1 MFEQAVLE
9 NSNGSRRAFAT
20 GAGFAGQAA
29 LAVFLIVAPMIWPQ
43 VLPRPQWMM
52 SIAAPPPAPALPE
65 HVTAVRPRAEH
76 SVAPLMPRQIAVP
89 TSIPHRVAEVI
100 DDPGPGVPVL
110 TGVLGGMGGAIGSG
124 LLDGLLRAAE
134 PKPAIRQPEPRPQ
147 PQPEEVKLIRVSSLD
162 PGRLIH
168 RVEPVYP
175 ALAKTAHISGTV
187 ELNAIIGT
195 DGHIRELRVV
205 SGHPLLR
212 KAATDAV
219 SQWIYKPT
227 ALNGVAVE
235 IAAPIA
241 VIFRLN

>member
-1 MFEQAVLE
+1 MFEQAILE
-9 NSNGSRRAFAT
+9 NSNRSRRAFTT

-43 VLPRPQWMM
+43 VLPKPQWMM
-52 SIAAPPPAPALPE
+52 SIAAPPPAPPLPE
-65 HVTAVRPRAEH
+65 HIAAVRPRAEH
-76 SVAPLMPRQIAVP
+76 SVSPLIPRQIVVP
-89 TSIPHRVAEVI
+89 TSIPRRVAEVI
-100 DDPGPGVPVL
+100 DDPGLAAPL
-110 TGVLGGMGGAIGSG
+110 QTGVVGGARNAIGSD
-124 LLDGLLRAAE
+124 LLNRLLRTAE
-134 PKPAIRQPEPRPQ
+134 PQPKPAIRQPEPK

-175 ALAKTAHISGTV
+175 PIAKTVRISGTV
-187 ELNAIIGT
+187 ELSAIIGT
-195 DGHIRELRVV
+195 DGHIRELRVI

-227 ALNGVAVE
+227 VLNGAAVE

>member
-9 NSNGSRRAFAT
+9 TSNGGRRAMAT

-29 LAVFLIVAPMIWPQ
+29 LALCIVIAPIIWPQ
-43 VLPRPQWMM
+43 ALPKPQWMM
-52 SIAAPPPAPALPE
+52 SITPPPPPPAAPE
-65 HVTAVRPRAEH
+65 HMTAVKPRSAQNA
-76 SVAPLMPRQIAVP
+76 APLLPREIVLP
-89 TSIPHRVAEVI
+89 TRIPPRVAQVI
-100 DDPGPGVPVL
+100 EDPGVEAPVGLGV
-110 TGVLGGMGGAIGSG
+110 TGGLGVANASD
-124 LLDGLLRAAE
+124 LLGRLLREAE
-134 PKPAIRQPEPRPQ
+134 SQPKPAVRQPESK

-168 RVEPVYP
+168 RVEPIYP
-175 ALAKTAHISGTV
+175 AIAKTAHVSGTV
-187 ELNAIIGT
+187 ELSAIIGT
-195 DGHIRELRVV
+195 DGHIRELRVL

-227 ALNGVAVE
+227 VLNGANVE
-235 IAAPIA
+235 IAAPIS